1 MVVKFDTN
9 QIITDFL
16 NSRFRKAGVSAPAS
30 VKVENGHAYV
40 TFSSQQEANL
50 ASRSQL
56 NRSDKQVHLQFGGEV
71 QIQSVEKF
79 RQTKI

>member
-9 QIITDFL
+9 QIMTDFL
-16 NSRFRKAGVSAPAS
+16 NSRFRTAGVSAPAS

-56 NRSDKQVHLQFGGEV
+56 NRSDKQFHLQFGGEV
-71 QIQSVEKF
+71 QIQSVEQF

>member
-1 MVVKFDTN
+1 MVVKFNTN

-16 NSRFRKAGVSAPAS
+16 DSLFRTAGVSAPAS

-40 TFSSQQEANL
+40 TFHSQQDAL

-56 NRSDKQVHLQFGGEV
+56 NHRGEV
-71 QIQSVEKF
+71 QIQSVEQF